1 MCRNSG
7 GNAVTP
13 SAIKNA
19 VSRTVSQFSGYGQQ
33 DSQEF
38 MRFLIDRMHDELNR
52 VTTKPAYRELDFQN
66 LPIDEQSEEWSRYYK
81 ARDNSIM
88 TDLFEGQL
96 INRTTCLS
104 CGFQDCAF
112 DNFMD
117 LSIEIPRKAVRFL
130 GSIKLSEC
138 LDKFIEPERML

>member
-1 MCRNSG
+1 MNSILQPLMATPYMGDYFLNKFPSERHPRSTTLARTYADMLKACKNSG
-7 GNAVTP
+7 GNAFTP
-13 SAIKNA
+13 SAIKSA

-52 VTTKPAYRELDFQN
+52 VTTKPAYRELKFSN
-66 LPIDEQSEEWSRYYK
+66 MSIEAQSEEWNKYYK

-96 INRTTCLS
+96 INRTQCLS
-104 CGFQDCAF
+104 CGF
-112 DNFMD
+112 
-117 LSIEIPRKAVRFL
+117 
-130 GSIKLSEC
+130 
-138 LDKFIEPERML
+138 

>member
-1 MCRNSG
+1 MCKDSG
-7 GNAVTP
+7 GSAVTP

-38 MRFLIDRMHDELNR
+38 LRFLIDRMHDELNR
-52 VTTKPAYRELDFQN
+52 VTTKPPYKELNCPN
-66 LPIDEQSEEWSRYYK
+66 LSINQQSEEWARYYK

-96 INRTTCLS
+96 INRTQCLS
-104 CGFQDCAF
+104 CGF
-112 DNFMD
+112 
-117 LSIEIPRKAVRFL
+117 
-130 GSIKLSEC
+130 
-138 LDKFIEPERML
+138 

>member
-1 MCRNSG
+1 
-7 GNAVTP
+7 
-13 SAIKNA
+13 
-19 VSRTVSQFSGYGQQ
+19 
-33 DSQEF
+33 

-52 VTTKPAYRELDFQN
+52 VTSKPAYRELDFQN

-96 INRTTCLS
+96 INRTSCLS

-117 LSIEIPRKAVRFL
+117 LSVEIPRKAVRFL

-138 LDKFIEPERML
+138 LDKFIEPERMV